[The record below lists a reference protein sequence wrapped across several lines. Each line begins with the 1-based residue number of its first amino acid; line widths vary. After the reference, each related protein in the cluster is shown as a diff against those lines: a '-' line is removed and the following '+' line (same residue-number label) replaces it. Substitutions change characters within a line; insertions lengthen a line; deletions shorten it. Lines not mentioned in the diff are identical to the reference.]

1 VDFLFQLTINGIVA
15 GGIFALMGVGFSLIY
30 STSRIFHI
38 AHGGIF
44 IVSAYAFFALTKLA
58 HIPVV
63 ISAPLAV
70 GVAVLL
76 GLIVELFGYRP
87 LRRRGASLATFMI
100 GSFALLIILQNLMI
114 LIFGTQ
120 PKMIRE
126 APLPS
131 WGLAGARITYL
142 HLAILIACAL
152 IFSGLQIFFARAKT
166 GKIIRAMADNPELAA
181 TVGIDTQKLYFL
193 IMALG
198 SGLAG
203 VAAVFVGLDIG
214 VTMEYGFYVVLIA
227 AVAAI
232 IGGVGHFLGT
242 GLAALLLGLIQNWSI
257 MGLSPQWQEAVAFG
271 VFIIFLIF
279 LPQGLFGAKL
289 ATRRS

>member
-1 VDFLFQLTINGIVA
+1 MEFFFQLTINGIVA

-58 HIPVV
+58 HLPVV
-63 ISAPLAV
+63 ISAPLGIVA
-70 GVAVLL
+70 AVLIGAL
-76 GLIVELFGYRP
+76 VEMLGYRP

-100 GSFALLIILQNLMI
+100 ASFALLIILQNLMT
-114 LIFGTQ
+114 LVFGTQ

-142 HLAILIACAL
+142 HLVILVACAL
-152 IFSGLQIFFARAKT
+152 IFSALQLFFARTKA
-166 GKIIRAMADNPELAA
+166 GKIIRAMTDNPELAA
-181 TVGIDTQKLYFL
+181 TVGIDTQRLYLL

-214 VTMEYGFYVVLIA
+214 VTLEYGFYVVLIA
-227 AVAAI
+227 AVATI

-242 GLAALLLGLIQNWSI
+242 ALAALLLGLIQNWSVMI
-257 MGLSPQWQEAVAFG
+257 LSPQWQEAVAFG
-271 VFIIFLIF
+271 VFIIFLVF
-279 LPQGLFGAKL
+279 LPRGLFGAKL
-289 ATRRS
+289 AVRRS